1 MSKKLNKET
10 VYKLAEENTRI
21 LQENSNNSSIKVN
34 VHVGKDRLPLPQNV
48 MVFQAF
54 ATIAAIKLK
63 PATNRI
69 LMFLFGL
76 SAYENYLSID
86 IKTISEQLELTE
98 RSVISAISELVENK
112 IILKFPHPS
121 DKRRHDYFINP
132 MAAWKGNS
140 YARKTKIKAILKD
153 KNQTELTLFND
164 PSNEK
169 HSLL

>member
-1 MSKKLNKET
+1 MVKKLDKAGI
-10 VYKLAEENTRI
+10 YKLAEESAKIVEQNT
-21 LQENSNNSSIKVN
+21 NTSDVKVTVN
-34 VHVGKDRLPLPQNV
+34 VTKDRLPLPQNV

-86 IKTISEQLELTE
+86 IKTLSEQLELTD
-98 RSVISAISELVENK
+98 RSVISAINELVENK
-112 IILKFPHPS
+112 IILKFPHPT
-121 DKRRHDYFINP
+121 DKRRNDYFINP
-132 MAAWKGNS
+132 LAAWKGNS
-140 YARKTKIKAILKD
+140 YARRTKIRAILKD
-153 KNQTELTLFND
+153 KNQMELSLFND
-164 PSNEK
+164 PANEK